1 MEAVQP
7 GHIIAKFSATVKT
20 INSAAFSP
28 GILRLYSDDENYL
41 FICFCP
47 FLLSFSPLLY
57 FYLLLCFSLIFIFH
71 SFFLLEPELN
81 CYKILSFIYISTS
94 ISLYLPFQS
103 SCVIVWLC
111 DLGRI
116 LRHIATSSHLI
127 SAQENLI
134 EPKIANHHFKQYL

>member
-57 FYLLLCFSLIFIFH
+57 FYLLLCFSLFP
-71 SFFLLEPELN
+71 FFLPSRKLHCPGYKDELVVPALTSWGDSVSQPLSQPAQKGVVMLEPG
-81 CYKILSFIYISTS
+81 SHPD
-94 ISLYLPFQS
+94 LPGFF
-103 SCVIVWLC
+103 VF
-111 DLGRI
+111 LGFFLRMKRI
-116 LRHIATSSHLI
+116 
-127 SAQENLI
+127 
-134 EPKIANHHFKQYL
+134 